1 MINLDDMERDPWPT
15 WPVRKDDL
23 RKLASALQA
32 FEEDNRRLAAMLDAA
47 RGEVSK
53 LRLMVSLNLG
63 EEK

>member
-32 FEEDNRRLAAMLDAA
+32 FEEDNRRLVAMLDAA
-47 RGEVSK
+47 REEVSK
-53 LRLMVSLNLG
+53 LRLMMSLNLG
-63 EEK
+63 DKQ